1 MQAIPVAG
9 VTRPIWH
16 VDGVAL
22 RQGRIGYFKYYTNWK
37 DVKKMK
43 KSLLC
48 ALLALML
55 LPALPAQAAQE
66 YYTVKELH
74 EKYQDQRWQG
84 EYESARGETIIV
96 DSPIMV
102 PDVETAPVIRVT
114 THPELD
120 EAAAEVYGKY
130 TRGYRDDGTAR
141 WIRSDNVDITI
152 ALEHTWEFY
161 VPDKYAGRCH
171 SWGDVFL
178 PDEIDWNLK
187 AENNDMTMGE
197 AYAQATAKLNEI
209 MENYGGGS
217 TDMQLRDAYIVGLYR
232 DKDNA
237 PLVDHCGY
245 GFDFKQVIRG
255 IPALGNV
262 HLTYQHGRMRTNLRW
277 EGVYDNWINLEIS
290 SPVSYHMSVHLWQEE
305 ECLYEDI
312 PLIPFE
318 AGKVAIEKMISGGM
332 IRHIRRIQLGYVAYV
347 EQDHNTKHWILVPT
361 WVVDCDWFPSAKDD
375 FWKAEFEDEAN
386 PYSRSGAHLLYINA
400 QTGKLLDPMDTSR
413 KRSDAPEIT
422 PWKK

>member
-1 MQAIPVAG
+1 
-9 VTRPIWH
+9 
-16 VDGVAL
+16 
-22 RQGRIGYFKYYTNWK
+22 
-37 DVKKMK
+37 MK
-43 KSLLC
+43 RSLLC

-102 PDVETAPVIRVT
+102 PDVAEAPVIRVT
-114 THPELD
+114 TYPELD
-120 EAAAEVYGKY
+120 ETVYDEYGRY
-130 TRGYRDDGTAR
+130 PRDYRKVGNVN

-152 ALEHTWEFY
+152 AMRQNWEFEI
-161 VPDKYAGRCH
+161 PDQYAGRCH

-197 AYAQATAKLNEI
+197 AYAQVTAQMNEI

-217 TDMQLRDAYIVGLYR
+217 VDMQLRDAYTFGLYR

-255 IPALGNV
+255 IPALGNA
-262 HLTYQHGRMRTNLRW
+262 HLTYQHGRMRTNHRW

-312 PLIPFE
+312 PLVPFE
-318 AGKVAIEKMISGGM
+318 TGKPAIEKMIRDGL
-332 IRHIRRIQLGYVAYV
+332 IRKIRRVQLGYVAYV
-347 EQDHNTKHWILVPT
+347 EPDHNTEHWILVPT